1 MLNIQLFQSS
11 SNLFEQAFYDPID
24 NEFDVDLQNWSS
36 TEINVV
42 NPLTGWTTTLTGS
55 GFSNPETNPTGTL
68 NTFEIR
74 DQNGTVVA
82 SFSGFSWALVTFIN
96 AMDESLTNDNEVP
109 FNNLLN
115 LQPINLDA
123 SDAVTGVEGYVDG
136 VNVPVTATGSDFND
150 TLVSGNG
157 NDTILGGDGS
167 DEISGGNGNDSINPG
182 DNTDFDYILTG
193 AGNDTVNLGD
203 VQVGYAELDHR
214 DLNAGIAATV
224 NGNTNTA
231 TINKGAN
238 GTTTILDVAAPMAAD
253 GFQLTG
259 TDFAD
264 TFNIT
269 VADGGWMAVR
279 GLDGVDNYVIN
290 SSAGDV
296 RIDFRSNS
304 VQSGVTVNL
313 ATGAIA
319 NDGFGNSETISGNGS
334 VWEVRGTQFSD
345 NITGSNSNESFI
357 GLSGNDNIDGGGGFD
372 RLRFDSGANVTN
384 LSVDMQNGTATGFA
398 NGIGLN
404 TTFSGIES
412 IRGSN
417 NSDNIIGADG
427 GVQIDARGGNDT
439 LIGGD
444 GDDTL
449 LGGSGNDFIETGTN
463 DGGYDRVQAG
473 SGNDTIDISNADV
486 GFVGIEH
493 GDLNAGIAV
502 TVNGNADTAS
512 VNKGANGTTTVVGVA
527 NAMLDDGVLVFGSN
541 HDDSFNVSAV
551 DGGFLAINGYRGAD
565 NYVINASGGFVRL
578 DFLVNNDAPT
588 NGINVNLATGT
599 VFNDGYGNAETISG
613 NGQVNELRGTV
624 LADNMVGSGN
634 DESFAGIG
642 GNDTVVG
649 GDGFDRLRFDTGSL
663 PVTGLRVNMETGVAT
678 GTTNGTAF
686 NMSFSGIEALRGS
699 NGNDIVVGSSDGDY
713 VEGRDGNDSI
723 SGLNGN
729 DTLNGQQGSDVIRGG
744 VGNDLINGGDD
755 GDSLFGDG
763 GFDTV
768 RGEAGNDTIDGG
780 SGADSLYGGAGND
793 LLIGSDGF
801 DQLFGEEGND
811 TLQGGNTND
820 YLFGGA
826 GNDLILGGLNI
837 GTSTELLDGGA
848 GSDTLRGE
856 GGFDLLRGGDG
867 DDVLDGGNQADNLY
881 GDAGNDTLIG
891 GAGFDRLFGGT
902 GDDVLNGGDGPDGHF
917 GQQGNDTIY
926 GGEGNDRF
934 FGGSGNDLILAG
946 GGNDTIFAD
955 SGFDTI
961 DGGSGNDLL
970 FGFFNADT
978 FVFQAGHGNDTIG
991 DFDEFSGNEQ
1001 IDFSGLGTMN
1011 DITQVLNATTQ
1022 VGNNVVINTGGGNSI
1037 QLNGV
1042 LRADLD
1048 ASDFLFS

>member
-357 GLSGNDNIDGGGGFD
+357 GLSGNDNIDGGRGFD

-384 LSVDMQNGTATGFA
+384 LSVDMQNGTATGFV

-551 DGGFLAINGYRGAD
+551 DGGFLSINGYRGAD

-713 VEGRDGNDSI
+713 VEGRDGNDTI
-723 SGLNGN
+723 AGENGN
-729 DTLNGQQGSDVIRGG
+729 DTLNGEGGRDVIRGG
-744 VGNDLINGGDD
+744 IGNDLIDGGAD
-755 GDSLFGDG
+755 GDALIGDG
-763 GFDTV
+763 GFDTIMGGAGDDFINGGFGADSLMGGDGNDRILGESGFDYLYGGAGNDTLLAGDSADRV
-768 RGEAGNDTIDGG
+768 FGGDGDDVIRGGLNFGGSVDGLNGEAGNDTI
-780 SGADSLYGGAGND
+780 
-793 LLIGSDGF
+793 
-801 DQLFGEEGND
+801 FGD
-811 TLQGGNTND
+811 
-820 YLFGGA
+820 
-826 GNDLILGGLNI
+826 
-837 GTSTELLDGGA
+837 
-848 GSDTLRGE
+848 
-856 GGFDLLRGGDG
+856 GGFDVLNGGDG
-867 DDVLDGGNQADNLY
+867 DDLLDGGNQADNLY
-881 GDAGNDTLIG
+881 GDAGNDTLLG
-891 GAGFDRLFGGT
+891 GNGFDRLFGGEGDDQLDGGTT
-902 GDDVLNGGDGPDGHF
+902 GDALLGES
-917 GQQGNDTIY
+917 GNDTMI
-926 GGEGNDRF
+926 GGEGNDRLL
-934 FGGSGNDLILAG
+934 GGSGNDLMTG
-946 GGNDTIFAD
+946 GDGNDSLYGNA
-955 SGFDTI
+955 GFDTL
-961 DGGSGNDLL
+961 DGGAGNDILR
-970 FGFFNADT
+970 GDFNGDT
-978 FVFQAGHGNDTIG
+978 FVFADMHGEDTVVG
-991 DFDEFSGNEQ
+991 FDAVSANEVL
-1001 IDFSGLGTMN
+1001 DFSDLSSIN
-1011 DITQVLNATTQ
+1011 NITEALAAAST
-1022 VGNNVVINTGGGNSI
+1022 VGVSTLIDTGGGNSI
-1037 QLNGV
+1037 LLLGV
-1042 LRADLD
+1042 DRADLD